1 MSNIGSD
8 FYRHLIRRKK
18 ERLKKND
25 IVTSKYQSNATHNLS
40 FKDSLVSKVDIEKE
54 NNNYILKGKKVDK
67 IEESPISIVKE
78 NNLLKISKKDDVI
91 LKTKIQKSIL
101 EELEESIKNNKKFD
115 IKLEDINEKNIKN
128 ELNKIIEKDKKEVLS
143 INEEIL
149 KIDKKANIYQKS
161 EYIDELKIKLENVK
175 KRLSEIRK
183 HYEIISDYY
192 DFKGYSNLNNTLLI
206 NSIEDYSFYKNVDEI
221 DELVMNCKK
230 ESEKLS
236 VIIDVTDKCIKED
249 KKILEVKRYTQKR
262 DEDFLLQKEKISLI
276 DDGYEK
282 IDKNIK
288 YQEDFLKN
296 LNKDISYLEDELSN
310 FRLFD
315 ASKSLFDN
323 MFRIGLSTN
332 LMPLFPSFRLL
343 FQVIILK
350 SATDGIRNFFN
361 PEFKKEIITK
371 RVIRDYINMIYE
383 NKNNIDLTTRNL
395 DGSISN
401 IVEIRKEYI
410 SKFGKFSDVLD
421 DYDVYLKKMD
431 LTINKLNDKK
441 EELVKIKK
449 ELNNKEQKV
458 LELKK

>member
-1 MSNIGSD
+1 M
-8 FYRHLIRRKK
+8 Y
-18 ERLKKND
+18 
-25 IVTSKYQSNATHNLS
+25 
-40 FKDSLVSKVDIEKE
+40 
-54 NNNYILKGKKVDK
+54 
-67 IEESPISIVKE
+67 
-78 NNLLKISKKDDVI
+78 
-91 LKTKIQKSIL
+91 TKI
-101 EELEESIKNNKKFD
+101 IKK
-115 IKLEDINEKNIKN
+115 
-128 ELNKIIEKDKKEVLS
+128 
-143 INEEIL
+143 
-149 KIDKKANIYQKS
+149 Y
-161 EYIDELKIKLENVK
+161 
-175 KRLSEIRK
+175 
-183 HYEIISDYY
+183 
-192 DFKGYSNLNNTLLI
+192 TL
-206 NSIEDYSFYKNVDEI
+206 
-221 DELVMNCKK
+221 
-230 ESEKLS
+230 
-236 VIIDVTDKCIKED
+236 
-249 KKILEVKRYTQKR
+249 KR

-276 DDGYEK
+276 DEGYEK
-282 IDKNIK
+282 INQNIK
-288 YQEDFLKN
+288 TQDEFLKN

-315 ASKSLFDN
+315 ASKSLFNN
-323 MFRIGLSTN
+323 MFRIGLCTN

-383 NKNNIDLTTRNL
+383 NKNNIDLITRNL

-401 IVEIRKEYI
+401 IVEIKKNYI
-410 SKFGKFSDVLD
+410 SKFGDFSDVLD

>member
-25 IVTSKYQSNATHNLS
+25 IVTSKYQSNVTNNLS

-67 IEESPISIVKE
+67 IEESPISIVRE
-78 NNLLKISKKDDVI
+78 NNLLKISKKEDVI
-91 LKTKIQKSIL
+91 LKTKVQKSVL
-101 EELEESIKNNKKFD
+101 EELEEGIRNNKKFE

-128 ELNKIIEKDKKEVLS
+128 ELKKIIEKDKKEVLN

-206 NSIEDYSFYKNVDEI
+206 NSIEDYSFYKNADEI

-249 KKILEVKRYTQKR
+249 KKILEVKKYTLKR

-276 DDGYEK
+276 DEGYEK

-288 YQEDFLKN
+288 TQDEFLKN

-315 ASKSLFDN
+315 ASKSLFNN
-323 MFRIGLSTN
+323 MFRIGLCTN

-371 RVIRDYINMIYE
+371 KVIRDYINMIYE
-383 NKNNIDLTTRNL
+383 NKNNIDLLTKNL